1 MKTYKSITMAL
12 TALFAVIGL
21 ASCSSDDY
29 QMVGKPDNAQVYF
42 SSDMATEFNIN
53 EGQNSVDVEV
63 RRVKTEGALT
73 VNIESSDEAG
83 LFTIPSSVSF
93 ADGENV
99 AKLTISFDFASLKNN
114 TVYPVSLRLKDETTI
129 YGSDSTTVKIMFSP
143 WTEWEPLGWKYPEGI
158 TTYEQW
164 DAAFAEY
171 AAGGYADTKIICN
184 GTLPIYTYSSLG
196 FGSYYQPVHYRESL
210 DDSSKAQLLLR
221 GWYNECDLVVNW
233 DRNTNIFTCD
243 KTWTGDTHPTY
254 GPISVMDSYR
264 YWKDVAG
271 QDVTYDYFPQGY
283 DTTKGQITVNMAYF
297 VADGC
302 IGYGPEVIQLPGYV
316 IGDYTITITDVA
328 SYANDN
334 QYGQVFMLALGED
347 IAKVKYAVLDGTL
360 QEKDANVAAQGIV
373 SGSLASTETAEGGH
387 KAVSLPREGK
397 YTLVA
402 VGFDSEGNSTG
413 YYYLQFTCKAAAAV
427 TWKAINT
434 GDYYYALFFGTAEEN
449 QVDEGV
455 TLYVANEDPTK
466 FKIAPWAYSDR
477 GFTFTMDGEGN
488 IVVDDQATGF
498 YDTQYGMVYVGD
510 ASNYPEL
517 GITDKSYFEDGM
529 YCFSL
534 VYYVSAGYMSD
545 AVGYEAFEV
554 TGPAKEA
561 AERAM
566 SVARAKAAAE
576 RGLQPKEIKNVTK
589 FPTSTIKNHLY
600 NIRYNFNGFVT
611 LK

>member
-1 MKTYKSITMAL
+1 MAL
-12 TALFAVIGL
+12 TALLAVIGL

-42 SSDMATEFNIN
+42 SSDMATEFNID

-143 WTEWEPLGWKYPEGI
+143 WTEWVPFGWKYPEGI

-210 DDSSKAQLLLR
+210 DDRSKAQLLLR
-221 GWYNECDLVVNW
+221 GWYKECDLVVNW

-264 YWKDVAG
+264 DWKDVAG

-283 DTTKGQITVNMAYF
+283 DTTKGQIAVNMAYF

-302 IGYGPEVIQLPGYV
+302 IGYGPEGIQLP
-316 IGDYTITITDVA
+316 
-328 SYANDN
+328 
-334 QYGQVFMLALGED
+334 
-347 IAKVKYAVLDGTL
+347 
-360 QEKDANVAAQGIV
+360 
-373 SGSLASTETAEGGH
+373 
-387 KAVSLPREGK
+387 
-397 YTLVA
+397 
-402 VGFDSEGNSTG
+402 
-413 YYYLQFTCKAAAAV
+413 
-427 TWKAINT
+427 
-434 GDYYYALFFGTAEEN
+434 
-449 QVDEGV
+449 
-455 TLYVANEDPTK
+455 
-466 FKIAPWAYSDR
+466 
-477 GFTFTMDGEGN
+477 
-488 IVVDDQATGF
+488 
-498 YDTQYGMVYVGD
+498 
-510 ASNYPEL
+510 
-517 GITDKSYFEDGM
+517 
-529 YCFSL
+529 
-534 VYYVSAGYMSD
+534 
-545 AVGYEAFEV
+545 
-554 TGPAKEA
+554 
-561 AERAM
+561 
-566 SVARAKAAAE
+566 
-576 RGLQPKEIKNVTK
+576 
-589 FPTSTIKNHLY
+589 
-600 NIRYNFNGFVT
+600 
-611 LK
+611 